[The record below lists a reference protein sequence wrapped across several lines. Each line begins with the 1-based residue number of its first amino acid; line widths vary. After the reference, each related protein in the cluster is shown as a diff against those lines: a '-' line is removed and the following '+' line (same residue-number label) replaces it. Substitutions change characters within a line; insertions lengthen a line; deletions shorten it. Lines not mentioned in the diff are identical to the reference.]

1 MVYWLNSDQ
10 EQDMDTSLD
19 NQFKRQSMV
28 WKEKDKAAPKRLSC
42 GIRWKGNGNSLFEF
56 QGSIADPHNLPHRTT
71 ITATL

>member
-1 MVYWLNSDQ
+1 
-10 EQDMDTSLD
+10 MDTSLD